1 MKRYLAVLGLSLLP
15 WWSIAQT
22 APAIDELLDSLQ
34 GIEQLQGGFEQRQ
47 YTDKDVLLVE
57 SSGTFR
63 LLRPGY
69 FAWEIESPDSQLIIA
84 SPEFI
89 WHHDRDLETATR
101 RPVSDSAEMSPL
113 QVLGGDE
120 SALREKFTVERAG
133 TDEFIL
139 TPQISDVGFKQ
150 LTLQLED
157 GQITGM
163 VIRDNLDHR
172 VVIEF
177 TLSDVGR
184 TLTSADFAFTP
195 PEGVDVFY
203 YDE

>member
-1 MKRYLAVLGLSLLP
+1 MKRHLAVLWLSLLP
-15 WWSIAQT
+15 WCVQAQT
-22 APAIDELLDSLQ
+22 APAIDELIENLQ
-34 GIEQLQGGFEQRQ
+34 GVEQLQGRFEQRQ

-69 FAWEIESPDSQLIIA
+69 FAWEIQSPDSQLVVA

-101 RPVSDSAEMSPL
+101 RPVVDSAEMSPL

-120 SALREKFTVERAG
+120 SALREKFAVERKSA
-133 TDEFIL
+133 DEFIL
-139 TPQISDVGFKQ
+139 TPVISDVGFKE
-150 LTLQLED
+150 LTLQLD
-157 GQITGM
+157 RGHVAGM
-163 VIRDNLDHR
+163 VIRDNLDQR

-177 TLSDVGR
+177 TLSDSGSA
-184 TLTSADFAFTP
+184 LSSADFAFTP
-195 PEGVDVFY
+195 PDGVDVFY